1 MASAMDATPA
11 ATEVVGQSS
20 SSAALGQQ
28 SSELL
33 IQDARFSCNIC
44 FDAVSEPVV
53 TRCGHLYC
61 WPCLFRWLAPGMTRS
76 ERASLGMPRLL
87 TPLDEARRCCPVC
100 KAECSVPTVVPIY
113 VRGGGSGDNNIK
125 AEARPSASSRP
136 DSGAAGPQ
144 GIPHAT
150 SDLSSNMGLDIDG
163 DGDLGL
169 DIDDNHHHP
178 PQHHNQRQ
186 PAIPTTVT
194 TDNHGTGLGLRQRRR
209 SDSTNRDEL
218 LLSVPTRPVPS
229 RDRTTTSDTN
239 ISSNAA
245 NNSTALVRAH
255 EDHLGHTRAT
265 LSSGLVLAMH
275 QTLLQATNSNT
286 ISDGGSSDAAE
297 AVPSLHYPER
307 RNSYVADESAE
318 WDQDPAST
326 LFLSRLLLGLSLF
339 VLFCLL
345 SF

>member
-1 MASAMDATPA
+1 MATTMDATSP
-11 ATEVVGQSS
+11 TEHEAGQS
-20 SSAALGQQ
+20 SSAALRQ
-28 SSELL
+28 SELS
-33 IQDARFSCNIC
+33 QDARFSCNIC

-87 TPLDEARRCCPVC
+87 TPPDEARRACPVC
-100 KAECSVPTVVPIY
+100 KSECSVPTVVPIY
-113 VRGGGSGDNNIK
+113 VRGGSGDNDENRV
-125 AEARPSASSRP
+125 EPRPQHVE
-136 DSGAAGPQ
+136 SGQPQ
-144 GIPHAT
+144 RIPHAT
-150 SDLSSNMGLDIDG
+150 SDLSSNMGLDID
-163 DGDLGL
+163 DDDLGL
-169 DIDDNHHHP
+169 DIDDNHHRQHNHHP
-178 PQHHNQRQ
+178 QRQ

-194 TDNHGTGLGLRQRRR
+194 TDNGTGLGLRQRRR
-209 SDSTNRDEL
+209 SDTPRDEMVL
-218 LLSVPTRPVPS
+218 NIPTRPVPS

-245 NNSTALVRAH
+245 NSTTLVRAH
-255 EDHLGHTRAT
+255 SPVEHHQGHARAT

-286 ISDGGSSDAAE
+286 ISDGGSDAAGAE
-297 AVPSLHYPER
+297 AVPSLHYPERRQR